1 METKPEAI
9 IEEIFDSAASRP
21 ALTILAAP
29 LRTLWEADAW
39 EVPSIVSTVEK
50 ITFSEDETS

>member
-21 ALTILAAP
+21 ALAILATP
-29 LRTLWEADAW
+29 LRELWEA
-39 EVPSIVSTVEK
+39 PSIVAVVEK
-50 ITFSEDETS
+50 VAFSEDEPP